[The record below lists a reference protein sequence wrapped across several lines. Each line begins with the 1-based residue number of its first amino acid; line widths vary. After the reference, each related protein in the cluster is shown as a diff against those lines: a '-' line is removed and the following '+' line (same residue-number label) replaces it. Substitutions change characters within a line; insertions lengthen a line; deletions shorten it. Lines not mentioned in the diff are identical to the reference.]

1 LLIQNVIAAVVIKTI
16 QHTEVIMRFVVI
28 SGLSGAGKSQTVR
41 CLEDLGYFCVDNL
54 PATLIP
60 KFADACAQTAGKID
74 KIALVIDIRGGK
86 FFDDLFE
93 SLNYLKEQGF
103 AYEILFLDASDET
116 LIKRFKESR
125 RKHPLAPDGRILNGI
140 TMERNRLKEVK
151 DRANNIIDTTKLST
165 RELRDKLTAIYSE
178 EGQIEN
184 ELMITVLSFGFKYG
198 IPVDSDLVFD
208 VRFLP
213 NPFYIPELKPFSGND
228 KPVKDYVFGFEE
240 TKLFTDKLEDMAK
253 FLIPHYL
260 KEGKRQLIISIG
272 CTGGRHRSVAI
283 ANETYQ
289 RLKNHGYKINI
300 DHRDINEDIHRGGVK
315 L

>member
-1 LLIQNVIAAVVIKTI
+1 
-16 QHTEVIMRFVVI
+16 MRFVIVT
-28 SGLSGAGKSQTVR
+28 GLSGAGKTQAIR

-60 KFADACAQTAGKID
+60 KFAEACYQTEGKID
-74 KIALVIDIRGGK
+74 KIALVIDIRGGQ
-86 FFDDLFE
+86 FFDDLFV
-93 SLNYLKEQGF
+93 SLNYLKEQDLS
-103 AYEILFLDASDET
+103 YEILFLDASDET
-116 LIKRFKESR
+116 IIKRFKESR

-140 TMERNRLKEVK
+140 IKERNRLKEVK
-151 DRANNIIDTTKLST
+151 DRANNIIDTTKLAT
-165 RELRDKLTAIYSE
+165 RELREKLTSIYSE

-213 NPFYIPELKPFSGND
+213 NPFYIPDLKVFSGND
-228 KPVKDYVFGFEE
+228 KEVRDYVFSFEV
-240 TKLFTDKLEDMAK
+240 TNSFINKLQDMVE
-253 FLIPHYL
+253 FLIPNYL

-283 ANETYQ
+283 ANEVYN
-289 RLKNHGYKINI
+289 RLKEKEHKVTI
-300 DHRDINEDIHRGGVK
+300 DHRDINEDINRGGMK

>member
-1 LLIQNVIAAVVIKTI
+1 
-16 QHTEVIMRFVVI
+16 MRFVI
-28 SGLSGAGKSQTVR
+28 ITGLSGAGKTQAIR

-60 KFADACAQTAGKID
+60 KFAEACYQTDGKID

-86 FFDDLFE
+86 FFDNLFE
-93 SLNYLKEQGF
+93 SLNYLKEQNF
-103 AYEILFLDASDET
+103 NYEILFLDASDET

-125 RKHPLAPDGRILNGI
+125 RKHPLAPEGRILNGI
-140 TMERNRLKEVK
+140 TMERHRLKELK

-165 RELRDKLTAIYSE
+165 RELREKLISIYSE
-178 EGQIEN
+178 EGQEEN

-213 NPFYIPELKPFSGND
+213 NPFYIPELKHFSGND
-228 KPVKDYVFGFEE
+228 KPVKDYVFNFEE
-240 TKLFTDKLEDMAK
+240 TNVFVKKLQDMIE
-253 FLIPHYL
+253 FLIPNYL

-283 ANETYQ
+283 ANEVYE
-289 RLKNHGYKINI
+289 RLKVNGHKVTI
-300 DHRDINEDIHRGGVK
+300 DHRDIEEDINRGGVK

>member
-1 LLIQNVIAAVVIKTI
+1 MEQNM
-16 QHTEVIMRFVVI
+16 EVYMRFVVI

-60 KFADACAQTAGKID
+60 KFADACAQTNGKID
-74 KIALVIDIRGGK
+74 RIALVIDIRGGK

-93 SLNYLKEQGF
+93 SLNYLKDQGL
-103 AYEILFLDASDET
+103 AYEILFLDANDET

-228 KPVKDYVFGFEE
+228 KPVRDYVFGFEE
-240 TKLFTDKLEDMAK
+240 TNSFVDKLEDMAK

-260 KEGKRQLIISIG
+260 TEGKRQLIISIG

-289 RLKNHGYKINI
+289 RLKDHGFKVNI

>member
-1 LLIQNVIAAVVIKTI
+1 
-16 QHTEVIMRFVVI
+16 MRFVI
-28 SGLSGAGKSQTVR
+28 ITGLSGAGKTQAVR

-60 KFADACAQTAGKID
+60 KFAEACYQTDGKID

-86 FFDDLFE
+86 FFDNLFE
-93 SLNYLKEQGF
+93 SLNFLKEQNF
-103 AYEILFLDASDET
+103 NYEILFLDANDET

-125 RKHPLAPDGRILNGI
+125 RKHPLAPEGRILNGI
-140 TMERNRLKEVK
+140 NMERNRLKELK
-151 DRANNIIDTTKLST
+151 DRANNIIDTTKLSP
-165 RELRDKLTAIYSE
+165 RELRDKLISIYSE
-178 EGQIEN
+178 EGQVEN
-184 ELMITVLSFGFKYG
+184 KLIITVLSFGFKYG

-228 KPVKDYVFGFEE
+228 KEVYNYVFNFEE
-240 TKLFTDKLEDMAK
+240 TKIFINKLEDMIE
-253 FLIPHYL
+253 FLIPNYL

-283 ANETYQ
+283 ANELYK
-289 RLKNHGYKINI
+289 RLKNKGHNITI
-300 DHRDINEDIHRGGVK
+300 DHRDINEDINRGGIK